1 MGTSGWKMFGV
12 SDAETF
18 CKVLHQIIIRLRKA
32 FNVAFVPEKH
42 ELGALGELS
51 CDLLCL
57 CRS

>member
-1 MGTSGWKMFGV
+1 MFEV
-12 SDAETF
+12 SDAESF
-18 CKVLHQIIIRLRKA
+18 CKVLHQIIIRLRIA
-32 FNVAFVPEKH
+32 FNVAFVTEKQ